1 MSRLFLTELDR
12 TWPHATEPRIRLKI
26 IGSTALM
33 LQANYM
39 RGTKDSDVLETEELT
54 VEVKQE
60 LLRLAGRKSELYR
73 KHKLYIEFVGG
84 GLPFL
89 PPSPVWCDPPGLGNL
104 EHFQILTLDIVDVV
118 VSKFARFSANDV
130 SDIEAMVSR
139 DLVPHDKLI
148 DRFRS
153 AMIGFEMDARADRL
167 PRFIERLHEV
177 ESDIFGIEPTN
188 IEIPAGFPRNDPK
201 PGSSLA
207 TPAIF

>member
-12 TWPHATEPRIRLKI
+12 TWPHATEPRSPLKI

-39 RGTKDSDVLETEELT
+39 RGTKDNDVLETAELT
-54 VEVKQE
+54 LEVKQE
-60 LLRLAGRKSELYR
+60 LLRLAGRESELFLR
-73 KHKLYIEFVGG
+73 HKLYIEFVGG

-89 PPSPVWCDPPGLGNL
+89 PPSPVWCDPPGLGTL

-118 VSKFARFSANDV
+118 VSKLARFSAIDV

-148 DRFRS
+148 ERFRA
-153 AMIGFEMDARADRL
+153 AMNGFEMDARADRL

-177 ESDIFGIEPTN
+177 ERDIFGIECTN
-188 IEIPAGFPRNDPK
+188 IEIPAGI
-201 PGSSLA
+201 SSE
-207 TPAIF
+207 